1 MSRGIPHTQKIQ
13 KKNTHTKTTE
23 PYRQA
28 MLYKGSNRKQGKAKS
43 AIPKGPQVE
52 QAAGAAAA
60 VESVGIMKHDRTRK
74 WSRLKFMT

>member
-1 MSRGIPHTQKIQ
+1 
-13 KKNTHTKTTE
+13 
-23 PYRQA
+23 